1 MIRRPPRSTRTY
13 ILFPYTTLFRSPDCC
28 RSMIPIFDYTALWE
42 YQVNDNVVPPD
53 PAVVVVPVADWLGPE
68 PGPFGNGADTNEYP
82 IASPW
87 PDAEGLWIG
96 RASGRERVG
105 KSV

>member
-1 MIRRPPRSTRTY
+1 
-13 ILFPYTTLFRSPDCC
+13 
-28 RSMIPIFDYTALWE
+28 MIPIFDYTALWE

-87 PDAEGLWIG
+87 PDAEGLWI
-96 RASGRERVG
+96 RRRSEEHTSELQSLMRISYADYCLQKQNIKDN
-105 KSV
+105 KS